1 MCDEQFGIFW
11 NQFALLTIKK
21 LVLDPRSTTLLFN
34 SLQYLVFLP
43 TVFFLYWILP
53 QKARVP
59 LLLVASYVFYC
70 SWRPIYG
77 LLIFGL
83 TLANFLLVPLIDK
96 AAKAEGGKHLAFT
109 AKGWLWVT
117 VVANLI
123 TLGIFK
129 YAYFTMDMVKGGLGL
144 FGVTWREPHLHI
156 ILPLGIS
163 FFVFEFIHYAME
175 VYRGKPVVKSFSAL
189 ALFASFFPTQIAGP
203 IKRYQDFVPQLSEK
217 IKFKWEYLDEGMQL
231 ILMGLCKKVLLAD
244 NLALVVQAGFAHPE
258 NFSSVDMWLITYA
271 FAFQIFFDFAGY
283 TDIARGSALLF
294 GYKVPINFNLPY
306 LAANVADFWHR
317 WHISL
322 STWLRDYLF
331 IPLGGSKCSKILN
344 YRNLFL
350 TMALGGLWHGAAM
363 HFLAWGAYQGI
374 VLILHKEYLRLLDFV
389 GIAKSLKENQT
400 LAKVYHVF
408 SVIATFHIVCIG
420 WVFFR
425 AENMSIAGTI
435 IGKLLQA
442 PLELANFSA
451 AKLAILQIRDPII
464 FPALLLLLPV
474 LMIAQPVVN
483 WLNDKAIYKSPP
495 WALQVGVMVLLM
507 CIITVF
513 SPDSSPSF
521 IYFQF

>member
-1 MCDEQFGIFW
+1 M
-11 NQFALLTIKK
+11 
-21 LVLDPRSTTLLFN
+21 LFN

-43 TVFFLYWILP
+43 TVFFLYWLIP
-53 QKARVP
+53 QKFKVP

-96 AAKAEGGKHLAFT
+96 AAKSETGKHILN
-109 AKGWLWVT
+109 AKGWLS
-117 VVANLI
+117 VVIAVNLI
-123 TLGIFK
+123 LLGVFK
-129 YAYFTMDMVKGGLGL
+129 YAYFTVDSIKSGLSLAGIN
-144 FGVTWREPHLHI
+144 WHEPHLHI

-175 VYRGKPVVKSFSAL
+175 VYRGKPVVTSFSAL

-203 IKRYQDFVPQLSEK
+203 IKRYQDFVPQLSER
-217 IKFKWEYLDEGMQL
+217 IKFKWEYLDQGMQL

-244 NLALVVQAGFAHPE
+244 NLSLVAQAGFAHPE
-258 NFSSVDMWLITYA
+258 NFSSADMWLITYA

-306 LAANVADFWHR
+306 LAANVADFWNR

-331 IPLGGSKCSKILN
+331 IPMGGSRCGRILN
-344 YRNLFL
+344 YRNLFI

-363 HFLAWGAYQGI
+363 HFLAWGVYQGL
-374 VLILHKEYLRLLDFV
+374 VLILHKEYRRGFEAMGLNTS
-389 GIAKSLKENQT
+389 IEKSPV
-400 LAKVYHVF
+400 LAKIYHVV
-408 SVIATFHIVCIG
+408 SVIVTFHIVCIG

-425 AENMSIAGTI
+425 AEDMKTSFDI
-435 IGKLLQA
+435 IT
-442 PLELANFSA
+442 
-451 AKLAILQIRDPII
+451 KLAQVPVELMHFSTSQLAVLQIRDPII
-464 FPALLLLLPV
+464 FPALLVLLPI
-474 LMIAQPVVN
+474 LMVAQPIVN
-483 WLNDKAIYKSPP
+483 WLNDKSIYKNPP
-495 WALQVGVMVLLM
+495 WALQVSVMVALM
-507 CIITVF
+507 CLITIF